1 MLLHE
6 IFIIIYFVKK
16 QMTFMVRSLVQ
27 YFAVEPGKYITWRLS
42 ESEDRGAEMKEVQ
55 YIPYSYISWAV
66 SLQLTYVSLR
76 CGWVHGH
83 SKREL
88 ALLKERREIMVPEK
102 FEVSVFDTLPYSI
115 QTGRT
120 LDPPVGRDPND
131 IRKEGERL
139 LLNEIRKMAL
149 FARED
154 RTFEPSYE
162 LCKNA
167 LTLYKFS
174 AIAVKQLL
182 FAILFSMARV
192 PEEVDSDS
200 QWLGVK
206 VRELRSMTAAV
217 DFSSGLGL

>member
-139 LLNEIRKMAL
+139 LLNEIR
-149 FARED
+149 
-154 RTFEPSYE
+154 
-162 LCKNA
+162 
-167 LTLYKFS
+167 
-174 AIAVKQLL
+174 
-182 FAILFSMARV
+182 
-192 PEEVDSDS
+192 DS
-200 QWLGVK
+200 QDGI
-206 VRELRSMTAAV
+206 VRARGPNFRAV
-217 DFSSGLGL
+217 VRTLQERLDALQVQRHCSQAVAIRDFVLDGARARGSG